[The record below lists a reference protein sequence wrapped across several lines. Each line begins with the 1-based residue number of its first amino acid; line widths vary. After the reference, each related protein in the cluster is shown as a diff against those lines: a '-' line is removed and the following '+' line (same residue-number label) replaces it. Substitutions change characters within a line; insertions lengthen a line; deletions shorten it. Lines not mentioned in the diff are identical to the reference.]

1 MFYSEK
7 PKNIKIEGAHLS
19 ERHAYILITAENWW
33 NRRCIQNRA
42 GKVLQAFVR
51 HGKVGPLQVEQLL
64 FYVKHPVRELR
75 GKAEFVER
83 IVGNAEELW
92 NKYGNETVFETYD
105 EYKEFVGDQTKTT
118 FIRFKNLQ
126 ELEKPKPLKFLL
138 EKLGGSMLAR
148 SGKYVGKE
156 MASILVS

>member
-1 MFYSEK
+1 V
-7 PKNIKIEGAHLS
+7 S

-33 NRRCIQNRA
+33 NRRCIQSKA
-42 GKVLQAFVR
+42 GKVFQVFVR
-51 HGKVGPLQVEQLL
+51 HGYVGPLQAELLL
-64 FYVKHPVRELR
+64 FYVKNPVRELR

-83 IVGNAEELW
+83 ITGNAEELW
-92 NKYGNETVFETYD
+92 NKYGNETVFENYG
-105 EYKEFVGDQTKTT
+105 EYKEFLGDQTKTT

-148 SGKYVGKE
+148 SGKYISKE
-156 MASILVS
+156 LANTLTT